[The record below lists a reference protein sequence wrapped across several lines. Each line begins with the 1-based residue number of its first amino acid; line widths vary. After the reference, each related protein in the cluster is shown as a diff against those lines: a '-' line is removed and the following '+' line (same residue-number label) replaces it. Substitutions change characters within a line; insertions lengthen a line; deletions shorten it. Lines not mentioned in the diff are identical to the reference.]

1 MVVDDEPNILK
12 SIERTLRG
20 QGLRI
25 LTADSGPKGL
35 ALIKDTEVNVV
46 VSDNHMPA
54 MDGITFLERV
64 RAYDS
69 KITRIMLT
77 GHASVDCAQQAINR
91 SKIFEYLTKPWNNE
105 DLKTTIRRSIDHNF
119 LLCENHRLQKLTES
133 QNKELLHLNKTLQ
146 SRVRQRTS
154 QLDNAVRE
162 GLLMLALAAEAK
174 DEDTGNHIKRIQDLT
189 RATCKKMGMEEVT
202 AEKIAFASIMHDV
215 GKIHVP
221 DNILQKKGKLTE
233 TEMDV
238 MKQHTIAGEK
248 ILGKSPFYEIARQ
261 IARSH
266 HERVDG
272 KGYPDGLSGNNIAL
286 PARIVCV
293 IDVFDALIHERP
305 YKAAWSKRK
314 ALTWMREQVDR
325 QFDRAVFA
333 AFVDVLRDG
342 DGHSSGENDI
352 GFI

>member
-1 MVVDDEPNILK
+1 
-12 SIERTLRG
+12 
-20 QGLRI
+20 
-25 LTADSGPKGL
+25 
-35 ALIKDTEVNVV
+35 
-46 VSDNHMPA
+46 
-54 MDGITFLERV
+54 
-64 RAYDS
+64 
-69 KITRIMLT
+69 
-77 GHASVDCAQQAINR
+77 
-91 SKIFEYLTKPWNNE
+91 
-105 DLKTTIRRSIDHNF
+105 
-119 LLCENHRLQKLTES
+119 
-133 QNKELLHLNKTLQ
+133 
-146 SRVRQRTS
+146 
-154 QLDNAVRE
+154 
-162 GLLMLALAAEAK
+162 
-174 DEDTGNHIKRIQDLT
+174 
-189 RATCKKMGMEEVT
+189 
-202 AEKIAFASIMHDV
+202 
-215 GKIHVP
+215 
-221 DNILQKKGKLTE
+221 
-233 TEMDV
+233 
-238 MKQHTIAGEK
+238 MKHTIAGEK

>member
-1 MVVDDEPNILK
+1 MSLPQATTCNLDRVDRRNSTVLVVDDEPNILK

-25 LTADSGPKGL
+25 LTVDSGPKGL
-35 ALIKDTEVNVV
+35 ALIKGTEVNVV

-54 MDGITFLERV
+54 MDGITFLECV

-119 LLCENHRLQKLTES
+119 LLCENHRLQMLTES

-174 DEDTGNHIKRIQDLT
+174 DEDTGNHIKEFRILPEPLV
-189 RATCKKMGMEEVT
+189 KKWAWKKSLPRKSLLPASCTMS
-202 AEKIAFASIMHDV
+202 EKFMFPTTSF
-215 GKIHVP
+215 K
-221 DNILQKKGKLTE
+221 KKG
-233 TEMDV
+233 
-238 MKQHTIAGEK
+238 
-248 ILGKSPFYEIARQ
+248 
-261 IARSH
+261 
-266 HERVDG
+266 
-272 KGYPDGLSGNNIAL
+272 N
-286 PARIVCV
+286 
-293 IDVFDALIHERP
+293 
-305 YKAAWSKRK
+305 
-314 ALTWMREQVDR
+314 
-325 QFDRAVFA
+325 
-333 AFVDVLRDG
+333 
-342 DGHSSGENDI
+342 
-352 GFI
+352 